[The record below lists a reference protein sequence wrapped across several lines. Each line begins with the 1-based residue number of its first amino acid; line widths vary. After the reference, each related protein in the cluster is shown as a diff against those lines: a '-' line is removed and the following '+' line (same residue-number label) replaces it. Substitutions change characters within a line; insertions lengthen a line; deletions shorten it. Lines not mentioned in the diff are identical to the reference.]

1 MNCMRPIASRMN
13 GGTSRL
19 GELGHA
25 LSRCVRDADI
35 GDADHTS
42 RTRLRMTMLS
52 RAPQVAAALL
62 GVTAPMLA
70 QSRPAGTVVV
80 SNMNDNTA
88 MIVDVAG
95 GRVIATLP
103 TGEGPHEVAV
113 SHDGRW
119 AVVSN
124 YGVRG
129 KPGGS
134 LTVIDITK
142 RRVARTID
150 LAPHQRPHGMAFFPG
165 DSVLAVTSEASK
177 AVLLVDLR
185 TDRVNGTLP
194 TTARASHM
202 LGMSRTGDRIVTA
215 NIADST
221 ISVLDPMHANDVQLI
236 HVAAQPEGIALS
248 PDGATVWA
256 GSNRDSVV
264 VVADTRRAQ
273 PVDTLRG
280 FGLPYRLAFS
290 PDGAVVVITDPVHAN
305 VRVFDAT
312 TRRERFSIAIP
323 RDSLVATA
331 EIPGS
336 PSPEGVAVSSDSR
349 WAFVTLQGRNRLA
362 TIDLARGVII
372 SLIPIGNWSDGVGY
386 SRLAP

>member
-1 MNCMRPIASRMN
+1 MRY
-13 GGTSRL
+13 
-19 GELGHA
+19 
-25 LSRCVRDADI
+25 
-35 GDADHTS
+35 
-42 RTRLRMTMLS
+42 RTACAPAILATHITLPNPPTMTMLP
-52 RAPQVAAALL
+52 RAARIAVALCSLAFPL
-62 GVTAPMLA
+62 LA
-70 QSRPAGTVVV
+70 QSRPTGTVVV

-129 KPGGS
+129 KPGSS
-134 LTVIDITK
+134 LTVIDITQ

-185 TDRVNGTLP
+185 TDGVNGTLP
-194 TTARASHM
+194 TTARTTHM
-202 LGMSRTGDRIVTA
+202 LGMSRAGDRIVTA
-215 NIADST
+215 NIADSS
-221 ISVLDPMHANDVQLI
+221 ISVLDPMHATDVHLI

-248 PDGATVWA
+248 PDGNTVWA
-256 GSNRDSVV
+256 GSDRDSVV
-264 VVADTRRAQ
+264 VIADTRRAQ

-290 PDGAVVVITDPVHAN
+290 PNGALVVISDPVHAN
-305 VRVFDAT
+305 VRVFDAAT
-312 TRRERFSIAIP
+312 HHERFSVAIP

-362 TIDLARGVII
+362 TIDLARGVIF

>member
-1 MNCMRPIASRMN
+1 
-13 GGTSRL
+13 
-19 GELGHA
+19 
-25 LSRCVRDADI
+25 
-35 GDADHTS
+35 
-42 RTRLRMTMLS
+42 MTMF
-52 RAPQVAAALL
+52 RRMVCVAAALL
-62 GVTAPMLA
+62 VPTVHSLA
-70 QSRPAGTVVV
+70 QAHPTGTVVV

-88 MIVDVAG
+88 MIVDPAG

-129 KPGGS
+129 KPGSS
-134 LTVIDITK
+134 LTVIDITG
-142 RRVARTID
+142 RRVVRTID
-150 LAPHQRPHGMAFFPG
+150 LSPHQRPHGMAFFPG

-185 TDRVNGTLP
+185 TDKVNGTLP

-202 LGMSRTGDRIVTA
+202 LGMSRAGDRIVTA

-221 ISVLDPMHANDVQLI
+221 VSVLNPVHPGDVHLI

-248 PDGATVWA
+248 PDGRAVWA
-256 GSNRDSVV
+256 GSNRDSMVV
-264 VVADTRRAQ
+264 IADARRTQ

-290 PDGAVVVITDPVHAN
+290 PNGELVVITDPVHAN
-305 VRVFDAT
+305 VRVFDAST
-312 TRRERFSIAIP
+312 HRERFTISIP
-323 RDSLVATA
+323 PDSLVVTA

-336 PSPEGVAVSSDSR
+336 PSPEGVALSSDGR

-372 SLIPIGNWSDGVGY
+372 SLIPIGNWSDGVAY

>member
-1 MNCMRPIASRMN
+1 MGDLGCALPR
-13 GGTSRL
+13 RL
-19 GELGHA
+19 G
-25 LSRCVRDADI
+25 DADI
-35 GDADHTS
+35 GDADHTT
-42 RTRLRMTMLS
+42 RTQFRMTMLA
-52 RAPQVAAALL
+52 RAAFVAAALS
-62 GVTAPMLA
+62 VAMVPVRA
-70 QSRPAGTVVV
+70 QARPAGTVIV

-88 MIVDVAG
+88 MIVDVAA

-124 YGVRG
+124 YGIRG
-129 KPGGS
+129 KPGSS
-134 LTVIDITK
+134 LTVIDITQ

-150 LAPHQRPHGMAFFPG
+150 LTPYQRPHGMAFFPG

-185 TDRVNGTLP
+185 TDKVNGTLP
-194 TTARASHM
+194 TTGRASHM
-202 LGMSRTGDRIVTA
+202 VGMSRAGDRLVTG

-221 ISVLDPMHANDVQLI
+221 VSVLDPRHAGDVHVI

-248 PDGATVWA
+248 PDGSTVWA

-264 VVADTRRAQ
+264 VVADVGRAQ
-273 PVDTLRG
+273 PIDTLRG

-290 PDGAVVVITDPVHAN
+290 PDGAVVVISDPVRAN
-305 VRVFDAT
+305 VRVFDAA

-336 PSPEGVAVSSDSR
+336 PSPEGVTVSSDSR

-386 SRLAP
+386 SRLTP